1 MKWYWIVLLVI
12 VIPAVVCA
20 GIFLWKMWKI
30 GTAL

>member
-12 VIPAVVCA
+12 GIPALVVLL
-20 GIFLWKMWKI
+20 IFLWQMWKI